1 VVLDEPKPGPEPLD
15 MFPRG
20 SDPAPQVIVFSL
32 ERTDPEPG
40 LGELR
45 PGMAALSLP
54 GALRQLG
61 FRALAASS
69 PRGEL
74 LFDRREELLQ
84 LLEDDAIS
92 SCVG

>member
-1 VVLDEPKPGPEPLD
+1 VVFDEPKPGSEPLD
-15 MFPRG
+15 VFPRG
-20 SDPAPQVIVFSL
+20 GDPAPQVIVFSL

-54 GALRQLG
+54 GGSQLG
-61 FRALAASS
+61 FRALAASP

-74 LFDRREELLQ
+74 LLDRREELLQ

>member
-20 SDPAPQVIVFSL
+20 GDPTPQVIVFSL
-32 ERTDPEPG
+32 ERPDPEPG
-40 LGELR
+40 LGKLR
-45 PGMAALSLP
+45 SGMAALSLS

-61 FRALAASS
+61 FGPLAASP

-74 LFDRREELLQ
+74 LLDRREELLQ